1 MCHVRQFNNKR
12 TLWDSGSLLVHLTVF
27 VVDNESLRPCHHF
40 CGLFRVTVCEW
51 GYIVGCRIPRRG
63 LGESG
68 SGVIELTSRY
78 LLGEA
83 EEILEYLQARRPIFK
98 RRCEPRTLLLHIY
111 SPIARPRNPCPVHCC
126 CCCCWAWRHVLE
138 TVVERILADA
148 VRGRRTRTN
157 PLHCLHKYCR
167 FSQKKSSDIK
177 LFQNP

>member
-1 MCHVRQFNNKR
+1 MRLHRWLQNN
-12 TLWDSGSLLVHLTVF
+12 W
-27 VVDNESLRPCHHF
+27 
-40 CGLFRVTVCEW
+40 
-51 GYIVGCRIPRRG
+51 RG
-63 LGESG
+63 LGESV
-68 SGVIELTSRY
+68 SGVIELISRY

-126 CCCCWAWRHVLE
+126 CSWAWRHVLG

-148 VRGRRTRTN
+148 VRSRRTRTN

-167 FSQKKSSDIK
+167 FSREKKKKK
-177 LFQNP
+177 LRYHIVSKSVNYEPSNSMRTDGGTCALTWRS